1 MEQTKDILINIQ
13 NLKNRLIVTYGIEDP
28 LHLVNFDF
36 QGKFRSAQLKF
47 GMAMSTMKGPELQQM
62 VSMMFR
68 AYKALEK
75 QLILEE
81 IIPIEENSWRII
93 HEESKEIIIICKQN
107 NQLKPL
113 RKKYIDTTVISL
125 EELINLFPKE
135 IINFRKDLQKT
146 GLAGY
151 FTKLTL

>member
-1 MEQTKDILINIQ
+1 
-13 NLKNRLIVTYGIEDP
+13 
-28 LHLVNFDF
+28 
-36 QGKFRSAQLKF
+36 
-47 GMAMSTMKGPELQQM
+47 MSTMAGPELQQM

-75 QLILEE
+75 QLIIEE
-81 IIPIEENSWRII
+81 VIPIEENSWRII

-113 RKKYIDTTVISL
+113 RKKYIDTPVISL